1 MEPEGGGGGG
11 GIGAVR
17 RDPRMEAR
25 AAARDVVLA
34 LAPAGDT
41 GVSAGGDGRADVG
54 TAVTVDEEAE
64 EDEELEWYSQ
74 GCANE
79 FGGAGAGG
87 VGSCRRPSREP
98 EEDEE
103 ADSGP
108 AEVAGCG
115 EVGAEAETGAD

>member
-34 LAPAGDT
+34 LAPADDT
-41 GVSAGGDGRADVG
+41 GVSAGGDGREDVG

-74 GCANE
+74 GDRKSTRLNSSHSGE
-79 FGGAGAGG
+79 
-87 VGSCRRPSREP
+87 SRMPSS
-98 EEDEE
+98 
-103 ADSGP
+103 A
-108 AEVAGCG
+108 
-115 EVGAEAETGAD
+115 